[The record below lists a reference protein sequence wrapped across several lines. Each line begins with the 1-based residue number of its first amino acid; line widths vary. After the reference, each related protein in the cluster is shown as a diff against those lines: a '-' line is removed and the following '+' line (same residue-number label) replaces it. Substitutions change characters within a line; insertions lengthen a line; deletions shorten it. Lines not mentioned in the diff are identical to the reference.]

1 MQECNVA
8 IRQDIAQ
15 IAAAVHGATV
25 RLPLKSSVFLGMV
38 ANVAQRYTAA
48 INANLTRLPFGN
60 LVARL
65 IQNPDLRT

>member
-1 MQECNVA
+1 
-8 IRQDIAQ
+8 
-15 IAAAVHGATV
+15 
-25 RLPLKSSVFLGMV
+25 MV